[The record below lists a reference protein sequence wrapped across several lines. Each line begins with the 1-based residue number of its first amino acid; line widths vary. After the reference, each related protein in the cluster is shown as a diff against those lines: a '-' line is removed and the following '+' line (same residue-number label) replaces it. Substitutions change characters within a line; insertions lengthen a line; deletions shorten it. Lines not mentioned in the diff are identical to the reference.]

1 MLDGLGGTPGA
12 RETGVAPTYMAAEA
26 ETSELPKI
34 VVETPPVRPASPVK
48 RSRIGDLPM
57 RVIYRVLAGVTAVV
71 VAAIAVLVGFVSSDS
86 ADRPGEEAPGRVAA
100 PSAAVPSPGLGSPQP
115 SPPAATPSPLAA
127 TSSPAAAS
135 PSPGPTPD
143 GSAVTAALAD
153 PRVPGPPRDRKLARF
168 PGKALPS
175 KRRVEDEKS
184 GVSLVR
190 LGKPWKTY
198 GASPFSTKQVLPP
211 VKGAG
216 HRAMLVSC
224 PVPIEAQASLKDT
237 AILAAR
243 WTLNHHPKGS
253 RLHWSASQPLEDG
266 WLLAYRVTYK
276 VKGKSRSSMAAVVLS
291 ESGRAKPAMVFV
303 TIPDA
308 QRKRWRDINTAALS
322 VERL

>member
-1 MLDGLGGTPGA
+1 
-12 RETGVAPTYMAAEA
+12 MAAEA

-34 VVETPPVRPASPVK
+34 VAETPPVRPAPPVK

-71 VAAIAVLVGFVSSDS
+71 VAAITALVGFMSSDS
-86 ADRPGEEAPGRVAA
+86 ADRPGEEASGRVAA
-100 PSAAVPSPGLGSPQP
+100 PSAAAPSPGLGSPPP

-127 TSSPAAAS
+127 TSSPS
-135 PSPGPTPD
+135 PTPD
-143 GSAVTAALAD
+143 GSAVAAALAD
-153 PRVPGPPRDRKLARF
+153 PRVPESPRDRRLARF

-175 KRRVEDEKS
+175 KRRIEDDRS

-224 PVPIEAQASLKDT
+224 PVPIEVQASMKDT

-243 WTLNHHPKGS
+243 WTLNHHPEGS
-253 RLHWSASQPLEDG
+253 RIRWSASQPLKDG

-276 VKGKSRSSMAAVVLS
+276 VKGKSRSSMAAVVLT
-291 ESGRAKPAMVFV
+291 ESDRAKPAMVFV

-308 QRKRWRDINTAALS
+308 QRKRWRDINTAASS
-322 VERL
+322 VKRL

>member
-12 RETGVAPTYMAAEA
+12 RETGVTPTYMAAEA

-57 RVIYRVLAGVTAVV
+57 RVIYRVLAGATAVV
-71 VAAIAVLVGFVSSDS
+71 VAAIAALVGFMSSDP

-100 PSAAVPSPGLGSPQP
+100 PPAAAPSSGLGSPPP

-127 TSSPAAAS
+127 TSSPSAATS
-135 PSPGPTPD
+135 SPGPAPD

-153 PRVPGPPRDRKLARF
+153 PRVPGPPRDRRLARF

-175 KRRVEDEKS
+175 KRRIEDEKS

-224 PVPIEAQASLKDT
+224 PVPIEAQADLKDT

-253 RLHWSASQPLEDG
+253 RIRWSASQPLEDG

-303 TIPDA
+303 TIPDV
-308 QRKRWRDINTAALS
+308 QRKRWRDINTATSS

>member
-1 MLDGLGGTPGA
+1 MT
-12 RETGVAPTYMAAEA
+12 PTYVAAEA

-34 VVETPPVRPASPVK
+34 VDGTPPVRPASPVK

-57 RVIYRVLAGVTAVV
+57 RVIYRVLAGVAAVV
-71 VAAIAVLVGFVSSDS
+71 VAAVAALVGFTSSDS

-100 PSAAVPSPGLGSPQP
+100 PSAAAPSPGPA
-115 SPPAATPSPLAA
+115 SPPPSSAATPSPLAA
-127 TSSPAAAS
+127 TAS
-135 PSPGPTPD
+135 PRPTPD

-153 PRVPGPPRDRKLARF
+153 PRVPERPRDRKLARF

-175 KRRVEDEKS
+175 SKRRVEDERS

-224 PVPIEAQASLKDT
+224 PVPIEAQAAVKDT

-253 RLHWSASQPLEDG
+253 RIRWSASQPIKDG

-276 VKGKSRSSMAAVVLS
+276 VKGKSRSSMAAVALT
-291 ESGRAKPAMVFV
+291 ETDRAKPALVFV

-308 QRKRWRDINTAALS
+308 QRKRWRDITTAVSSIRHL
-322 VERL
+322 

>member
-1 MLDGLGGTPGA
+1 
-12 RETGVAPTYMAAEA
+12 MAAEA

-34 VVETPPVRPASPVK
+34 VAETPPVRPASPVK

-57 RVIYRVLAGVTAVV
+57 RVIYRVLAGATAVV
-71 VAAIAVLVGFVSSDS
+71 VAAIAALVGFMSSGS

-100 PSAAVPSPGLGSPQP
+100 PPAAAPSSGLGSPPP

-127 TSSPAAAS
+127 TSSASAATSSPSAATSS
-135 PSPGPTPD
+135 PSPAPD

-153 PRVPGPPRDRKLARF
+153 PRVPGPPRDRRLARF

-175 KRRVEDEKS
+175 KRRIEDEKS

-224 PVPIEAQASLKDT
+224 PVPIEAQANLKDT

-253 RLHWSASQPLEDG
+253 RIRWSASQPLEDG

-303 TIPDA
+303 TIPDV
-308 QRKRWRDINTAALS
+308 QRKHWRDINTATSS